1 MRVDLLTLFASVQV
15 DCAIVDAVAKDLS
28 LRITKGE
35 PEAWISDI
43 VQHNDALKGLP
54 EDEQEPILHKAL
66 QALGIAFCVKA
77 TTVAL
82 THPTVRAKCG
92 VSVKRNATRHD
103 YKRLADAEDDDINM
117 ADDFDALYEEEGDD
131 EDDDER

>member
-1 MRVDLLTLFASVQV
+1 MSVRAAVVGAGAFGRQHIRAIQELQDVELKAVVEPRSEARVSVAVSAGTEWLESVEGLRGKV

-54 EDEQEPILHKAL
+54 EDEQEPILHKA
-66 QALGIAFCVKA
+66 
-77 TTVAL
+77 
-82 THPTVRAKCG
+82 
-92 VSVKRNATRHD
+92 
-103 YKRLADAEDDDINM
+103 
-117 ADDFDALYEEEGDD
+117 
-131 EDDDER
+131 